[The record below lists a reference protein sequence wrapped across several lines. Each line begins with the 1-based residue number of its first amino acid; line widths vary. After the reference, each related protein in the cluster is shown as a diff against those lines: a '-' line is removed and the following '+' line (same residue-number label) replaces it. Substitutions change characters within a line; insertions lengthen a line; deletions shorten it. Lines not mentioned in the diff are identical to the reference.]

1 MAGVTEAQASVM
13 RSRRSCNVGGGVAYT
28 CPFMCPYMKKYNGVN
43 AFIASLVIFSA
54 IVTHDLKI
62 HENNSLTSVKD
73 PDHSKILEVNFT
85 SSPSAGRKRNN
96 SSSSTF
102 SSVSDNAAPSAPIHN
117 ENASF
122 IKLLESLRIIV
133 NTQTVPRKSSTVH
146 KPHLPISLQQDANSI
161 LDHLGTKAKHLQSNN
176 KQTNPPPKSRS
187 IGQQTETALSTSS
200 KSPAS
205 QQIILLCR
213 ENPQIHPPHIQKS
226 PRNIKQAKKPQPC
239 FYIQ

>member
-1 MAGVTEAQASVM
+1 MAGVPVAQASVM
-13 RSRRSCNVGGGVAYT
+13 RRRRSCDVGGRVAYT
-28 CPFMCPYMKKYNGVN
+28 FPFMRPHKKKSNGVKS
-43 AFIASLVIFSA
+43 AGPVIFSA

-73 PDHSKILEVNFT
+73 PDHSKILGVNFT

-102 SSVSDNAAPSAPIHN
+102 SSVSDNAGPSAPIHN
-117 ENASF
+117 ENTSF

-161 LDHLGTKAKHLQSNN
+161 LDQLF
-176 KQTNPPPKSRS
+176 PR
-187 IGQQTETALSTSS
+187 
-200 KSPAS
+200 
-205 QQIILLCR
+205 CR
-213 ENPQIHPPHIQKS
+213 ANLQIHPPHMQKP
-226 PRNIKQAKKPQPC
+226 PRNIKQAKKPQPF